1 MARTHFT
8 RTARILPV
16 IALALAVLVAAPAAA
31 TGDEA
36 AAAFTPQLAPAVA
49 PVAKIVVSAPPV
61 KTTSSALVA
70 APKSAA
76 PLPVAPTTTTQVVRS
91 GGAAPSG
98 TPTRRTSGGSE
109 LAQARSILAGLVAAH
124 PILAG
129 ASVTFGDARG
139 YQAIALY
146 QSGRIIISP
155 THTASL
161 SRILNHEV
169 WHIIDW
175 RDNGRI
181 DWGENVPPR

>member
-1 MARTHFT
+1 MARTYLT
-8 RTARILPV
+8 RTTRILPV
-16 IALALAVLVAAPAAA
+16 LALALAALVAAPAAA
-31 TGDEA
+31 TGDE

-49 PVAKIVVSAPPV
+49 PVAKIVVAAPPL

-70 APKSAA
+70 APMSVA
-76 PLPVAPTTTTQVVRS
+76 PLPVAPTTTMTQVVRS
-91 GGAAPSG
+91 GGTAPAG
-98 TPTRRTSGGSE
+98 TPTRRTSSGSE

-129 ASVTFGDARG
+129 ATVTFGDARG